1 MNTLIKESAQN
12 ILWECQRQER
22 LVDNL
27 RKLRV
32 GKKFQRMDIVG
43 VSRGNDVYLR
53 LEDLTKES
61 REVILEC
68 IKSQIIKCKD

>member
-1 MNTLIKESAQN
+1 MNTLIKENAQN

-27 RKLRV
+27 RNLNV
-32 GKKFQRMDIVG
+32 GKKFQRMNIEG

>member
-1 MNTLIKESAQN
+1 MNTLIKENAQK

-27 RKLRV
+27 RNLRE
-32 GKKFQRMDIVG
+32 GKAFQRINVEGMF
-43 VSRGNDVYLR
+43 RGNDVYLR